1 MKLSIQKK
9 ILIFITV
16 LIVTAVFILDL
27 VNYRKTNLIMD
38 KSLQDQ
44 SYKVIQTVDF
54 TLNKFMTNMEGTI
67 NLIDNCGI
75 LNYNPTPEEGQ
86 NMIKYF
92 TSITK
97 SNSDIS
103 AAYFGTKDKKTFIN
117 STTKLPDDYDPTSR
131 GWYKKAAEA
140 KSLVWTDP
148 YLDAFTGKMAIT
160 VAKPVIVNN
169 EVVGVYALDILLDTI
184 SNFLSSVK
192 LGDTG
197 YFTILDSN
205 NMVIAH
211 PAKDFI
217 GKEIPIKEIKDEVS
231 KNKKGTLI
239 YTYNN
244 IKNYA
249 IYNTLSKTNWKIM
262 GVIEYK
268 ESKANSNAMLIN
280 TIIYGAA
287 ILLVLIVVGGFIT
300 GRITK
305 DIKILLKD
313 IERMGQGDLSI
324 RTNIK
329 SNDEI
334 GVLAKEFNKM
344 IEDLSSLIYS
354 AQNITKKVKE
364 KSQSL
369 ENTNKKTVRSA
380 EEISKTIEQIA
391 HVTTEQA
398 ENSSIGAEK
407 AAKLSEA
414 VEIVTASVEKVVD
427 LCNNTQ
433 SVNGY
438 GTTVVKNLINI
449 TQESNESS
457 ANVKKAI
464 DEIDSSSK
472 EINTIIETI
481 NSIASQT
488 NLLAL
493 NASIEAARAGEAG
506 RGFAVVAEEIRKLAE
521 QSTDSTSSIREL
533 IVKVQNQTQN
543 AVEEMNKSKMIVD
556 KQTESVR
563 ITEKSFN
570 EINNSINGL
579 LNSIYQI
586 EEMNKAVGNRKN
598 EILDV
603 IEGIAAGAEQTS
615 ASTEEIS
622 ASTEEQLAVM
632 IEVSNIT
639 KELMEISDKL
649 DGEISKFKI

>member
-16 LIVTAVFILDL
+16 LIVTAVFILSF
-27 VNYRKTNLIMD
+27 VNYRRTNLIMD

-67 NLIDNCGI
+67 NLIDNSGI

-86 NMIKYF
+86 NMVKYF

-117 STTKLPDDYDPTSR
+117 STTKLPDGYDPTSR

-169 EVVGVYALDILLDTI
+169 EVVGVYGLDILLDTI
-184 SNFLSSVK
+184 SSFLSSVK

-211 PAKDFI
+211 PEKDLI

-249 IYNTLSKTNWKIM
+249 IYNTLSKINWEII
-262 GVIEYK
+262 GVINYK

-287 ILLVLIVVGGFIT
+287 ILLILIVVGGFIT

-313 IERMGQGDLSI
+313 IQRMGQGDLSV

-344 IEDLSSLIYS
+344 IEELSSLIYG

-369 ENTNKKTVRSA
+369 ENTNKETVRSS

-414 VEIVTASVEKVVD
+414 VETVTASVGKVVD

-433 SVNGY
+433 SVNEY

-464 DEIDSSSK
+464 DEIDSSSR
-472 EINTIIETI
+472 EIDTIIETI

-533 IVKVQNQTQN
+533 IVKVQSQTQN
-543 AVEEMNKSKMIVD
+543 AVEEMNKSKMIID

-563 ITEKSFN
+563 ITERSFD

-586 EEMNKAVGNRKN
+586 EEMNRAVGNRKN

-639 KELMEISDKL
+639 KELMKISDEL
-649 DGEISKFKI
+649 DMEISKFKI

>member
-16 LIVTAVFILDL
+16 LIVTAVFILGL

-54 TLNKFMTNMEGTI
+54 TLNKFMANMEGTI
-67 NLIDNCGI
+67 NLIDNYGI
-75 LNYNPTPEEGQ
+75 LNYDPTPEEGQ

-117 STTKLPDDYDPTSR
+117 STTKLPDGYDPTSR

-262 GVIEYK
+262 GIIDYK

-287 ILLVLIVVGGFIT
+287 ILLILIMVGGFIT
-300 GRITK
+300 GRITE

-364 KSQSL
+364 KSQRL
-369 ENTNKKTVRSA
+369 EDTNKETVRSS

-407 AAKLSEA
+407 AAKLSED
-414 VEIVTASVEKVVD
+414 VETVTASVGKVVG

-433 SVNGY
+433 SVNEY
-438 GTTVVKNLINI
+438 GTTVVRNLINI

-457 ANVKKAI
+457 VNVKKAI
-464 DEIDSSSK
+464 DEIDSSSR
-472 EINTIIETI
+472 EIDTIIETI

-506 RGFAVVAEEIRKLAE
+506 KGFAVVAEEIRKLAE

-533 IVKVQNQTQN
+533 IVKVQSQTQN
-543 AVEEMNKSKMIVD
+543 AVEEMNKSKMIID

-563 ITEKSFN
+563 ITERSFN
-570 EINNSINGL
+570 EINNSISEL

-639 KELMEISDKL
+639 KELMKISDEL
-649 DGEISKFKI
+649 DMEISKFKI